1 MSNIPEIFNNLEP
14 AAVWQRFGEI
24 TRIPR
29 PSKREE
35 KIRAYVQKVAKEQNW
50 PAVVDAAGNVVI
62 SVPASTGKEKSPTV
76 VLQAHLDMVCEQ
88 NKDSQTR
95 ADRDPIE
102 LRSERDWI
110 GAVGT
115 TLGADNGIG
124 IAAALAVA
132 ADQATV
138 HGPLELL
145 FTIDEETGLTGAK
158 QLDLKLISG
167 RLLLNLDSEE
177 EGHIYIGCAGGQET
191 IGKRKLESENVS
203 ADWSAYELT
212 VTGLRGGHSGC
223 DIHLGRA
230 NSIKILGQALAAL
243 VERVPYRVASMKGGS
258 KHNAI
263 PREASA
269 VICFDPNVEMEAQ
282 TIIEQVHHQAVKEFH
297 VHDSDV
303 QVALVP
309 LAGEVPAA
317 VWGIDAQRDAVAVL
331 ASLPHGVVKMSADI
345 TDLVETSTNL
355 ATIDYIDHE
364 LVIGTSQR
372 SSHEAARADIVD
384 KVAKIFTKH
393 NFIVSHSDSYPGW
406 QPNPKSK
413 LLAVATDVY
422 RQTFGAEPEVKAIH
436 AGLECGI
443 LGDRLSNMDM
453 ISFGPTVTGAH
464 SPDEQLLIPSV
475 EKFYRFLAAVLEK
488 LSK

>member
-1 MSNIPEIFNNLEP
+1 MPNVLEILNNLEP

-29 PSKREE
+29 PSKHEE
-35 KIRAYVQKVAKEQNW
+35 RIRNYVQKVAKEQGW
-50 PAVVDAAGNVVI
+50 PATVDTAGNVIV
-62 SVPASTGKEKSPTV
+62 SVPASAGSEKSPTV

-88 NKDSQTR
+88 NQDSQTR

-102 LRSERDWI
+102 LRSEGDWI

-132 ADQATV
+132 ADPAVT

-158 QLDLKLISG
+158 QLDAKLISG

-177 EGHIYIGCAGGQET
+177 EGHVYIGCAGGQET
-191 IGKRKLESENVS
+191 IGERKLENENVS

-223 DIHLGRA
+223 DIHRGRA
-230 NSIKILGQALAAL
+230 NSIKILGEALAAL
-243 VERVPYRVASMKGGS
+243 VERVPYRIANMKGGS

-269 VICFDPNVEMEAQ
+269 VILFDPSVEIDAQ
-282 TIIEQVHHQAVKEFH
+282 AIIAQAHHQAVKEFH
-297 VHDSDV
+297 IHDSDI
-303 QVALVP
+303 QVVLRP
-309 LAGEVPAA
+309 LAGEVPSS
-317 VWGIDAQRDAVAVL
+317 VWGIEAQRDAVAVL
-331 ASLPHGVVKMSADI
+331 AALPHGVVKMSADI
-345 TDLVETSTNL
+345 ADLVETSTNL
-355 ATIDYIDHE
+355 ATIDYFDQE

-372 SSHEAARADIVD
+372 SSHEAARTDIVAEVV
-384 KVAKIFTKH
+384 KVFTKH
-393 NFIVSHSDSYPGW
+393 NFKVSHSEGYPGW

-413 LLAVATDVY
+413 LLAVATEVY
-422 RQTFGAEPEVKAIH
+422 RQTFNTEPEIKAIH

-443 LGDRLSNMDM
+443 LGDRLTKMDM

-464 SPDEQLLIPSV
+464 SPDEQLNIPSV
-475 EKFYRFLAAVLEK
+475 GKFYRFLGALLEK
-488 LSK
+488 LA